1 MASTI
6 STFLV
11 WILTAL
17 LLVLIARLY
26 KGKTIVEFIIYIMA
40 FPATLGYLVGVSET
54 AGIKM
59 GKALVA
65 AVVAGLA
72 CLLVKAALTESLLG
86 VLRISS
92 A

>member
-1 MASTI
+1 
-6 STFLV
+6 
-11 WILTAL
+11 
-17 LLVLIARLY
+17 
-26 KGKTIVEFIIYIMA
+26 MA

-72 CLLVKAALTESLLG
+72 GLLVKAALTESLLG